1 MKTNKKF
8 YKLKLL
14 ICLLLYANSAIGQG
28 NKSVVENI
36 YTEENFRY
44 PGTIKIAVKTKS
56 GTEIRDVRRNDSF
69 DADATIEVLKQE
81 GNKKYTLHLNTI
93 NGTKVIMPT
102 ETVVKM
108 KITKEKESYDLL
120 QIPSNKELR
129 INKLKAYLGNVL
141 TYGLK
146 DRIEALTVGTEFSLI
161 QTNDDLGF
169 KLFHGKLNIN
179 HLVKREIKDDK
190 VLDNDGKRS
199 LFIRENSRL
208 TVKDSVYPNPEINYD
223 SLPVLTD
230 DKEIKKFLR
239 KPVLD
244 QKRDLLNRGEYSKKA
259 VKDIEIDASIDEA
272 LISFEKA
279 MENDELTIEFIV
291 QSALLFADSYLFNDD
306 IEKSKI
312 WLEVGIHFRNE
323 LFEKKQK
330 LIDEELDNENYAATN
345 IEKAL
350 RNELMYEMLTVNE
363 FSAWAFDIK
372 LKLHGCLENSKE
384 NPSKYRLNAA
394 NLLNAIENNNKELR
408 N

>member
-1 MKTNKKF
+1 MKTNQKF
-8 YKLKLL
+8 RLL
-14 ICLLLYANSAIGQG
+14 RFLTFICLLLFAISAVGQG
-28 NKSVVENI
+28 NKNVVENI

-44 PGTIKIAVKTKS
+44 PGSIKIAIKTKS
-56 GTEIRDVRRNDSF
+56 GTEIKDVRRNDSF
-69 DADATIEVLKQE
+69 DADATIEILKQD

-93 NGTKVIMPT
+93 NGTKVIIPT

-108 KITKEKESYDLL
+108 NITKEKESYDLL
-120 QIPSNKELR
+120 KIPSDKELR
-129 INKLKAYLGNVL
+129 INKLEAYLGNVL

-146 DRIEALTVGTEFSLI
+146 DRIEALTIGTEFSLI

-169 KLFHGKLNIN
+169 KLFHGKLDIN
-179 HLVKREIKDDK
+179 HLVKREIKDEK

-208 TVKDSVYPNPEINYD
+208 TVKDSLYPNPEMNYD

-230 DKEIKKFLR
+230 DKEIIKFLR
-239 KPVLD
+239 KPVLA
-244 QKRDLLNRGEYSKKA
+244 QKRDLLNKGEFSNKA

-272 LISFEKA
+272 LMSFEKA
-279 MENDELTIEFIV
+279 MENDELTIEFVV

-312 WLEVGIHFRNE
+312 WLEVGIHFRDQ
-323 LFEKKQK
+323 LFESKQK
-330 LIDEELDNENYAATN
+330 LIEDESDNENYEASS

-350 RNELMYEMLTVNE
+350 KNELMYEMLTVNE

-372 LKLHGCLENSKE
+372 LKLHGCLENSNE

-394 NLLNAIENNNKELR
+394 NLLNAIEINNKE
-408 N
+408 

>member
-330 LIDEELDNENYAATN
+330 LIDEELDNENYEASN